1 MSSNPY
7 VVRTDELFGFLQTGD
22 LEPQKLEVEKLEFV
36 RMCSRIIEKLQTQY
50 LEILSNQNN
59 QDTLAHI
66 MYKIETIQKL
76 KKTFK
81 DKKFKSYLSLYN
93 ASEELE
99 KDLKAVENPSKWMM
113 YKTFK
118 GI

>member
-1 MSSNPY
+1 
-7 VVRTDELFGFLQTGD
+7 
-22 LEPQKLEVEKLEFV
+22 
-36 RMCSRIIEKLQTQY
+36 
-50 LEILSNQNN
+50 
-59 QDTLAHI
+59 

-81 DKKFKSYLSLYN
+81 DKKLKSYLSLYN